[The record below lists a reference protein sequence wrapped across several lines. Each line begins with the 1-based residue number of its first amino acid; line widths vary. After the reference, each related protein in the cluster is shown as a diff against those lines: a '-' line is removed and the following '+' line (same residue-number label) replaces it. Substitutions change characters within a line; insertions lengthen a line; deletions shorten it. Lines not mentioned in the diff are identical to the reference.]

1 VTRLCPSNSPPHLL
15 ALSSLEDVREQTE
28 EEEPKME
35 KVLGSVGLAGQ

>member
-1 VTRLCPSNSPPHLL
+1 VG
-15 ALSSLEDVREQTE
+15 EQTE

>member
-1 VTRLCPSNSPPHLL
+1 
-15 ALSSLEDVREQTE
+15 LEDVREQTE